1 MTILITGVAGFI
13 GSNLAEKLLLDGHQI
28 IGIDNFDPFYNKQ
41 IKLNN
46 LSLFIHHPQFTFIEG
61 DICDAELYANT
72 KLLSIQCIVHLA
84 AKAGVRPSIDVPEK
98 YFTANANGTILL
110 LEFAKNNNIKKF
122 VFASSS
128 SVYGKNPNSPW
139 QEDSTE
145 LMPISPYAASKI
157 AAENIGKVY
166 AHLYPINFIALRFF
180 TVYGPR
186 QRPDLAIHKFFKQ
199 IYNQEIIELYGKGD
213 TYRDYTFIDDILKGL
228 NAAIF
233 STTINDGFN
242 TFNLGN
248 CYQVSLANL
257 VQHIEKITGIKAKLN
272 YLNEQP
278 GDVKATCADINK
290 SKNILNYNPQ
300 TSITDGLMAFN
311 TWFKKTNNL

>member
-166 AHLYPINFIALRFF
+166 SHLYNINFIALRFF

-213 TYRDYTFIDDILKGL
+213 TYRDYTFIDDILKG
-228 NAAIF
+228 
-233 STTINDGFN
+233 
-242 TFNLGN
+242 
-248 CYQVSLANL
+248 
-257 VQHIEKITGIKAKLN
+257 
-272 YLNEQP
+272 
-278 GDVKATCADINK
+278 
-290 SKNILNYNPQ
+290 
-300 TSITDGLMAFN
+300 
-311 TWFKKTNNL
+311 